1 MFQNINLEKLKQ
13 LENLNLR
20 DQTLKI
26 VDTKINELEKRLS
39 VLKKQAEKAYKYKQ
53 ISDDLKNIEVGYLVY
68 EIEKNTKIHNQLSE
82 ELAGVAET
90 EIAYKNDI
98 KSLSDQI
105 NEKTDKIKE
114 ITKIISQFSANK
126 KVIEAHISS
135 LEQTI
140 MEESSEK

>member
-1 MFQNINLEKLKQ
+1 MLILKLMNLKKDCRFLKSKLK
-13 LENLNLR
+13 
-20 DQTLKI
+20 
-26 VDTKINELEKRLS
+26 
-39 VLKKQAEKAYKYKQ
+39 KAYKYKQ

-140 MEESSEK
+140 MEAKFQKKCSCRRKRSVRWKRKNECSY

>member
-1 MFQNINLEKLKQ
+1 M
-13 LENLNLR
+13 
-20 DQTLKI
+20 
-26 VDTKINELEKRLS
+26 
-39 VLKKQAEKAYKYKQ
+39 
-53 ISDDLKNIEVGYLVY
+53 KNWR
-68 EIEKNTKIHNQLSE
+68 
-82 ELAGVAET
+82 GVAET

-135 LEQTI
+135 LE
-140 MEESSEK
+140 KP